1 LDCRGTLMVVTG
13 IKTHKITQKD
23 KDILKVLEKYLP
35 AGRRGVPKLSEKSVV
50 AVASKIV
57 AITEGRIVKIG
68 TIDKDKLIKR
78 ESQYYLP
85 RSQNPYNVSL
95 TIAGGTLVA
104 TAGIDES
111 NGGGYYILWPK
122 NPQESANKIRMWLKT
137 RFKLKNVGVIITDS
151 RTTPLRWGVTGFCLA
166 YSGFEPL
173 KNYIG
178 KKDIFGKRL
187 DYTKLSII
195 DNLAGASSLVMGEG
209 NEQTPLAVIT
219 DIPGIVFKEKNP
231 SKKDLEKIKISI
243 DEDLYSPF
251 LKNAHFLKGG
261 Y

>member
-1 LDCRGTLMVVTG
+1 MIVTG

-23 KDILKVLEKYLP
+23 KDILKVLDHYVK
-35 AGRRGVPKLSEKSVV
+35 KLSERSIV

-85 RSQNPYNVSL
+85 RNQNPYNVSL

-111 NGGGYYILWPK
+111 NGGGFYILWPK
-122 NPQESANKIRMWLKT
+122 DPQESANRIRAWLKAK
-137 RFKLKNVGVIITDS
+137 FKLKNVGVIITDS
-151 RTTPLRWGVTGFCLA
+151 RTTPLRWGVTGFSIA

-178 KKDIFGKRL
+178 TKDIFGKRL
-187 DYTKLSII
+187 DYTKLSIV

-231 SKKDLEKIKISI
+231 SRKDLRKIKITI
-243 DEDLYSPF
+243 DEDLYSSF
-251 LKNAHFLKGG
+251 LKNAPWKKGSFR
-261 Y
+261 

>member
-1 LDCRGTLMVVTG
+1 MVVTG

-23 KDILKVLEKYLP
+23 NDIRKVLESYIS
-35 AGRRGVPKLSEKSVV
+35 KLSEKSII
-50 AVASKIV
+50 AIASKIV

-68 TIDKDKLIKR
+68 TIDKDKLIKQ

-85 RSQNPYNVSL
+85 RNQNPYNVSL
-95 TIAGGTLVA
+95 TIAHDTLVA

-122 NPQESANKIRMWLKT
+122 DPQESANKIRDFLKK
-137 RFKLKNVGVIITDS
+137 RFHLKNIGVIITDS
-151 RTTPLRWGVTGFCLA
+151 RTTPLRWGVTGFSIA

-178 KKDIFGKRL
+178 TKDIFGKRL

-209 NEQTPLAVIT
+209 NEQTPLCVIT
-219 DIPGIVFKEKNP
+219 DASNVVFKEKNP
-231 SKKDLEKIKISI
+231 TKKDLRKIKITI
-243 DEDLYSPF
+243 DEDLYSPL
-251 LKNAHFLKGG
+251 LKNAGFLKGD

>member
-1 LDCRGTLMVVTG
+1 MNVTG

-23 KDILKVLEKYLP
+23 NDILKILEAY
-35 AGRRGVPKLSEKSVV
+35 VPKVPEKSVV

-68 TIDKDKLIKR
+68 SVDKDKLIKQ
-78 ESQYYLP
+78 ESQFYLP

-95 TIAGGTLVA
+95 TIVGGTLVA

-122 NPQESANKIRMWLKT
+122 NPQESANKIRIWLKA

-166 YSGFEPL
+166 YSGFKPL

-187 DYTKLSII
+187 EFTKFSVI
-195 DNLAGASSLVMGEG
+195 DNMAAAASLVMGEG
-209 NEQTPLAVIT
+209 AEQTPIAILQ
-219 DIPGIVFKEKNP
+219 DIKGIVFQKNNPTKKEL
-231 SKKDLEKIKISI
+231 SEIRISI
-243 DEDLYSPF
+243 DEDLYSSF
-251 LKNAHFLKGG
+251 LKSAPWKRGSLR
-261 Y
+261 

>member
-1 LDCRGTLMVVTG
+1 MVVTG
-13 IKTHKITQKD
+13 IKTHRITQKD
-23 KDILKVLEKYLP
+23 NDICKVLAMYI
-35 AGRRGVPKLSEKSVV
+35 PKLSEKSVV

-57 AITEGRIVKIG
+57 AVTEGRIVKIG
-68 TIDKDKLIKR
+68 TIDKDKLIKQ

-85 RSQNPYNVSL
+85 RNQNPYNVSL

-111 NGGGYYILWPK
+111 NGGGFYILWPK
-122 NPQESANKIRMWLKT
+122 NPQKTANRIRKWLKV
-137 RFKLKNVGVIITDS
+137 RFNLKNVGVIITDS
-151 RTTPLRWGVTGFCLA
+151 RTTPLRWGVTGFSIA

-178 KKDIFGKRL
+178 LRDIFGKRL

-219 DIPGIVFKEKNP
+219 DAPGIVFKEKNP
-231 SKKDLEKIKISI
+231 TKKDLRKIKITI
-243 DEDLYSPF
+243 DEDLYSSF
-251 LKNAHFLKGG
+251 IKNAPWKKGSLR
-261 Y
+261 

>member
-1 LDCRGTLMVVTG
+1 MILTG

-23 KDILKVLEKYLP
+23 KDIFGILDRYVK
-35 AGRRGVPKLSEKSVV
+35 KLSEKSIV

-68 TIDKDKLIKR
+68 SIDKDKLIKR

-122 NPQESANKIRMWLKT
+122 NPQESANRIRKWLKV
-137 RFKLKNVGVIITDS
+137 RFNLENVGVIITDS

-166 YSGFEPL
+166 YSGLEPL
-173 KNYIG
+173 KDYIG
-178 KKDIFGKRL
+178 KKDIFGRTL
-187 DYTKLSII
+187 EFTKLSII

-219 DIPGIVFKEKNP
+219 YAPGIVFRDKNP
-231 SKKDLEKIKISI
+231 TKKDLQKIKITI
-243 DEDLYSPF
+243 DEDLYGHF
-251 LKNAHFLKGG
+251 LKNVNWKKGAG
-261 Y
+261 